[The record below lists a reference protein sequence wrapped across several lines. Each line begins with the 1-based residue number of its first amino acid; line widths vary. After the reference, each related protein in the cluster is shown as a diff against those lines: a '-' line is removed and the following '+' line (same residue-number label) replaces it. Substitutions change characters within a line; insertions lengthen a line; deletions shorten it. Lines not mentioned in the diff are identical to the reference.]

1 MPKKPSLGKRIADDI
16 IGLTQEINP
25 TGGMISKIKR
35 IGNRYSLFF
44 FKGLQI
50 KIHKE
55 LVINAAENQIIIA
68 I

>member
-1 MPKKPSLGKRIADDI
+1 MPKKPSFGKRIADDI

-25 TGGMISKIKR
+25 TGGKMSKIKK
-35 IGNRYSLFF
+35 IGNMNSLFF

-55 LVINAAENQIIIA
+55 LLINAAVSQIIIA